1 MDLVTFTAE
10 ILNGK
15 FHFLA
20 QCFKI
25 YRLTILRTSRKDVN
39 SEEYFEGFQ
48 TSNMDCFAK
57 TVNVCKP

>member
-1 MDLVTFTAE
+1 MENFIFWRSVSKFTDQQ
-10 ILNGK
+10 
-15 FHFLA
+15 F
-20 QCFKI
+20 
-25 YRLTILRTSRKDVN
+25 LRTSRKDVN